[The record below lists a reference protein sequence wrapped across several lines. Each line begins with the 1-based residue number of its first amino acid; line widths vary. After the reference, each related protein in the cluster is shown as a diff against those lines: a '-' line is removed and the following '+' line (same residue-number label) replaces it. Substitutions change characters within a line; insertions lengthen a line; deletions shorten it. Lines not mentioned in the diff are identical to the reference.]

1 MAITYLW
8 WIEGICLGHLD
19 LQDELAALVGRV
31 RRTGDLA
38 AQLRPTVIDQFD
50 FDGTL
55 DDLFREGLQ
64 AKLTNQWGQCLH
76 FTKKTEPISAP
87 KTPPTFADTLPRPLH
102 HDQGRWCSWHCRG
115 AV

>member
-55 DDLFREGLQ
+55 DDLFRDY
-64 AKLTNQWGQCLH
+64 KPN
-76 FTKKTEPISAP
+76 
-87 KTPPTFADTLPRPLH
+87 
-102 HDQGRWCSWHCRG
+102 
-115 AV
+115 